1 MPISRGPLPPA
12 EEVLRLFRR
21 GHGTLEIASMFYI
34 READAYR
41 LLHAAR
47 DNERKMNAQ
56 NNSTVTA
63 IGEQTL
69 AHNKDRRDVS
79 ITKVQCVAN
88 VGDLAAHGASETST
102 DQRPIQTDIARGPAG
117 SQAS

>member
-21 GHGTLEIASMFYI
+21 GHGTLEIASMFCI

-56 NNSTVTA
+56 NNSAVTA
-63 IGEQTL
+63 VSEQTL
-69 AHNKDRRDVS
+69 AHNKDRRDVPLTS
-79 ITKVQCVAN
+79 IQSVEDAGC
-88 VGDLAAHGASETST
+88 LADRGTSEAPA
-102 DQRPIQTDIARGPAG
+102 DQGRIQTDIARGPTG